1 MTVARGL
8 VNEVCTQTRLTQSAF
23 RF

>member
-1 MTVARGL
+1 MTVPRGL

-23 RF
+23 RL